1 MKNLFLSVSQ
11 SISVPSESIVGIF
24 DMDTSTLSS
33 DTRSFL
39 RASQAEK
46 RLISDVRDIPKS
58 FVVTTDAVYLSQ
70 VSSQTLE
77 KRKNF
82 T

>member
-11 SISVPSESIVGIF
+11 NISIQNEDIIGIF
-24 DMDTSTLSS
+24 DMDTSTLSP

-46 RLISDVRDIPKS
+46 KLISDVRDIPKS
-58 FVVTTDAVYLSQ
+58 FVVTTDKTYLSQ
-70 VSSQTLE
+70 LSSHTLVG
-77 KRKNF
+77 R
-82 T
+82 TL